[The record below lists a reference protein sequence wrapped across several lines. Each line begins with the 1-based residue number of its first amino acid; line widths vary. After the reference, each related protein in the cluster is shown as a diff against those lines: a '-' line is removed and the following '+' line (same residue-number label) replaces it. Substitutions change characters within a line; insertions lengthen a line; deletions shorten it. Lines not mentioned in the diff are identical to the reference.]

1 MSENMR
7 RWIEN
12 QRPDVVKNVN
22 SKDVSSVLHM
32 SDTPTIRKFI
42 PRLPESVKK
51 SEDRTIARICCALDL
66 EGCFYGIPHHLVN
79 HQERL
84 YIYQLKVDEVV
95 VPNKKLSGV
104 AVTDGE
110 VWIVP
115 HRLSNW
121 EIKPTIVG
129 YVYLTQVHHTDDNKT
144 SISYL
149 VKMLKGYD
157 GAVDDVYY
165 NANVKFKHDTCTVE
179 EVDVYKSKPTTAELE
194 SAMNG
199 YSVTG
204 ITD

>member
-1 MSENMR
+1 MTENMR

-22 SKDVSSVLHM
+22 SQNVDGVLHM

-51 SEDRTIARICCALDL
+51 SEDRTIARVCCALDL
-66 EGCFYGIPHHLVN
+66 QGCFYGVPHHLEH

-84 YIYQLKVDEVV
+84 YLYHLPVDEVV

-110 VWIVP
+110 VWVVP

-129 YVYLTQVHHTDDNKT
+129 FVYLTQIHHSGDSNTYAT
-144 SISYL
+144 YL
-149 VKMLKGYD
+149 VNLLKDDRGN
-157 GAVDDVYY
+157 ACDVYY
-165 NANVKFKHDTCTVE
+165 RAHVKFSHGDCTVT
-179 EVDVYKSKPTTAELE
+179 DVEICECKPTLAELE
-194 SAMNG
+194 SAKNG

-204 ITD
+204 ITG